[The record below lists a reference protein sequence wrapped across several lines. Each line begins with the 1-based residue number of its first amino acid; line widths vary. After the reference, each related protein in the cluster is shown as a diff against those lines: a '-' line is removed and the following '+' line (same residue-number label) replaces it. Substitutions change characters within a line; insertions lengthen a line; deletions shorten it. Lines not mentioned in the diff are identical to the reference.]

1 MSHRNAFRQGLV
13 QGEKPVIYP
22 ILQWLFQNMED
33 LKKRAYLAR
42 YLVRI
47 DIPPEQLA
55 DQDISELNETV
66 GFSNSTKKM
75 NARIE
80 WTKQVSVKALL
91 VKLCHMN
98 NDIVCKREL

>member
-1 MSHRNAFRQGLV
+1 MQLYTIWVLKKPNILPHLSSRNAFRQGLV
-13 QGEKPVIYP
+13 QGDKPVIYP
-22 ILQWLFQNMED
+22 ILQWLFQNMDD

-66 GFSNSTKKM
+66 PEILFTKYK
-75 NARIE
+75 
-80 WTKQVSVKALL
+80 WKAGS
-91 VKLCHMN
+91 H
-98 NDIVCKREL
+98 I

>member
-1 MSHRNAFRQGLV
+1 MV
-13 QGEKPVIYP
+13 YP
-22 ILQWLFQNMED
+22 ILQWLFQNMDD

-66 GFSNSTKKM
+66 GCAYHYLFFSES
-75 NARIE
+75 I
-80 WTKQVSVKALL
+80 
-91 VKLCHMN
+91 KLGYS
-98 NDIVCKREL
+98 ITREYNVGLFI